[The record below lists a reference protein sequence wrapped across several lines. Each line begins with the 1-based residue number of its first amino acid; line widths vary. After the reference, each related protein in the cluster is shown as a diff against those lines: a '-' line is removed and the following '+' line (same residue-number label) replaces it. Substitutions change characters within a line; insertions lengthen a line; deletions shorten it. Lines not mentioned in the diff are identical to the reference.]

1 MVIKKDQ
8 VFTLTSGSHVRV
20 VENLG
25 GDDWLCKY
33 VAGNN
38 EQVTLSGEFL
48 RKFGDVWL

>member
-1 MVIKKDQ
+1 MVIEENKMFSL
-8 VFTLTSGSHVRV
+8 VSGAVVQV

-33 VAGNN
+33 ITGAN

-48 RKFGDVWL
+48 RKFGEARS